1 MKNNFSERR
10 SNLAHKVLDDSAII
24 IASASVKSR
33 ISDTDYAYRQDSNFY
48 YLSGYEEPESLI
60 LIRPN
65 HDNEKFIIFCRD
77 RDPLREQWDGFR
89 TGQEGAISEY
99 GADASYSIN
108 SVDQLMP
115 ELLKGSKNIYFSM
128 SSPCGIDSKI
138 NHWIEDIRKNMR
150 AGAEPPENLLS
161 LDSILHEMRL
171 IKEDHELDIM
181 KHAADITTEAH
192 IRAMQAVT
200 PGMFEY
206 QLEAEYLY
214 AFNKNGAR
222 SPAYNSIVG
231 GGNNSCILHYVE
243 NNAELKDGDLVLV
256 DA

>member
-10 SNLAHKVLDDSAII
+10 STLANKVFDDSAII

-65 HDNEKFIIFCRD
+65 HANEKFIIFCRD

-128 SSPCGIDSKI
+128 S
-138 NHWIEDIRKNMR
+138 
-150 AGAEPPENLLS
+150 
-161 LDSILHEMRL
+161 
-171 IKEDHELDIM
+171 
-181 KHAADITTEAH
+181 
-192 IRAMQAVT
+192 
-200 PGMFEY
+200 
-206 QLEAEYLY
+206 
-214 AFNKNGAR
+214 
-222 SPAYNSIVG
+222 
-231 GGNNSCILHYVE
+231 
-243 NNAELKDGDLVLV
+243 
-256 DA
+256 